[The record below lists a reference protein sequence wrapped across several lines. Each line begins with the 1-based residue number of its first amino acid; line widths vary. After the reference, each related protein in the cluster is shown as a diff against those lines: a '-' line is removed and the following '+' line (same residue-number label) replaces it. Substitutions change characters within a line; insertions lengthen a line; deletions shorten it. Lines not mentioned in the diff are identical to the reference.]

1 MAQVVVNSVLE
12 AAKAEGFTL
21 RDRDIIGITESLL
34 ARSQGNYASIDAIAS
49 EIKAKFPGGEL
60 GVIFPILSR
69 NRFATLLKGIARGAK
84 KIYLMLSYPRDEV
97 GNALLSEALI
107 EKAGVNPYTD
117 ILTVP
122 EYRKLFGYPKHEFT
136 GIDYVELYTD
146 IVEQESCKIEL
157 ILQITPK

>member
-1 MAQVVVNSVLE
+1 MRKVGTSARGIRCPIIRSGDDLAQVVVNSVLE

-69 NRFATLLKGIARGAK
+69 IVLQHYLKGLRVAQ
-84 KIYLMLSYPRDEV
+84 
-97 GNALLSEALI
+97 
-107 EKAGVNPYTD
+107 
-117 ILTVP
+117 
-122 EYRKLFGYPKHEFT
+122 RKF
-136 GIDYVELYTD
+136 I
-146 IVEQESCKIEL
+146 
-157 ILQITPK
+157 